1 MSADLDPTRFDAAE
15 LLLVPEQTLLE
26 DGPEPG
32 QAVVVAEGRFTAVG
46 PADALR
52 SRHPHAG
59 EVALPGRLLMPGFVD
74 AHHHLTQS
82 FGKSLAYGEPSEIF
96 SRIWVPLESSL
107 DDEFVYLA
115 GKLAALESLRGGF
128 TTVCDAGTRAPG
140 DIAALA
146 RATEE
151 AGLRC
156 VLGLICNDGGSGA
169 PASRGAELL
178 ARADAF
184 LARWEH
190 AALVHPSL
198 AISVPEAASD
208 AQLVAVARRCAE
220 ARCVFQTHVNEH
232 LASVERSVVA
242 RGLRPLELLGR
253 LGALGPHALV
263 AHATLVTPAELAL
276 LRDTRTAVSY
286 NPTASAWKGNAVAPA
301 HLMAAL
307 GIRFGLG
314 TDATRSDGFRLLDA
328 AESAQKL
335 AFALAIGDASTGG
348 GWPWLEHATRLGA
361 DAAGLAATTGR
372 IAPGLA
378 ADFLIVDID
387 TPELCT
393 TFDLGWDLV
402 RLGNRD
408 QIEGVFVEGRPRVW
422 RGEAVGW
429 DARALMREVA
439 ATAHAAAARAPIKKL
454 HKPSFEHRARTRA
467 GTSE

>member
-1 MSADLDPTRFDAAE
+1 MQADLERFDAE
-15 LLLVPEQTLLE
+15 TLLLAPEQVLLDE
-26 DGPEPG
+26 GPQRG
-32 QAVVVAEGRFTAVG
+32 RGVVASGGRFVAVG
-46 PADALR
+46 PLAEVQA
-52 SRHPHAG
+52 RHPQARTV
-59 EVALPGRLLMPGFVD
+59 ELPGRLLMPGFVD
-74 AHHHLTQS
+74 CHHHLTQS

-96 SRIWVPLESSL
+96 SRIWVPLEASL
-107 DDEFVYLA
+107 DDGFVYSA
-115 GKLAALESLRGGF
+115 GKLAAFEALRGGF

-140 DIAALA
+140 DIASLA
-146 RATEE
+146 RATQE

-156 VLGLICNDGGSGA
+156 VLGLICNDAG
-169 PASRGAELL
+169 PQASDARTAALL
-178 ARADAF
+178 DRADGF

-190 AALVHPSL
+190 EPLVHPSL
-198 AISVPEAASD
+198 AISVPEAGTD
-208 AQLVAVARRCAE
+208 AMLTAVARRCAE
-220 ARCVFQTHVNEH
+220 AGRIFQTHVNEH

-242 RGLRPLELLGR
+242 RGLRPLELLDR
-253 LGALGPHALV
+253 LGALGPQTLV
-263 AHATLVTPAELAL
+263 AHATLVTPREIAR
-276 LRDTRTAVSY
+276 LRDTGTAVSY

-301 HLMAAL
+301 DLMVEL
-307 GIRFGLG
+307 GVRVGLG
-314 TDATRSDGFRLLDA
+314 TDSTRADGFRLMDA
-328 AESAQKL
+328 AETAQKL
-335 AFALAIGDASTGG
+335 AFALPVGDASTGG
-348 GWPWLEHATRLGA
+348 GWRWLEAATAKGA
-361 DAAGLAATTGR
+361 GAAGLGTVTGR

-378 ADFLIVDID
+378 ADFLLVDID